1 MFKEGVVPIFYKLF
15 QNIEEGTLSYSSDEA
30 NITMVLKP
38 DKDITRKENNRS
50 ISHECMWKYP

>member
-50 ISHECMWKYP
+50 ISHECM